1 MIVVSQLFN
10 QQEASELVASL
21 SSSSWEDGAKTAM
34 GMAADVKNNN
44 QADSNDPK
52 IQALANRVLG
62 QIGNTPDIVS
72 AALPHHI
79 FPPVFNRYSESEEYG
94 YHVDA
99 AIMRLPNSQN
109 VMRSDVSMTLFL
121 SDPETYEGGELV
133 LRSDSGEQAVKLPAG
148 YAVVYPSRH
157 LHKVNAV
164 TKGTRIAAVTWMQSM
179 IADPNL
185 RDNLYQMDKTIQE
198 LIKSGTSKRSE
209 LDSLNNVYHNL
220 IRQFAII

>member
-1 MIVVSQLFN
+1 MIVISQLFD
-10 QQEASELVASL
+10 QQEVADLV
-21 SSSSWEDGAKTAM
+21 SSIPVSAWEDGAKTAM

-44 QADSNDPK
+44 QADNSDPK
-52 IQALANRVLG
+52 IQALANRILA

-72 AALPHHI
+72 AALPQHI
-79 FPPVFNRYSESEEYG
+79 FPPVFNRYNETEEYG

-109 VMRSDVSMTLFL
+109 VMRSDVSMTVFL
-121 SDPETYEGGELV
+121 TDPNTYEGGELV
-133 LRSDSGEQAVKLPAG
+133 LQSDTGEQLVKLPAG

-179 IADPNL
+179 IADPSL
-185 RDNLYQMDKTIQE
+185 RDTLYQLDKTIQSIMTRTE
-198 LIKSGTSKRSE
+198 TQRSD

-220 IRQFAII
+220 IRQFAQV